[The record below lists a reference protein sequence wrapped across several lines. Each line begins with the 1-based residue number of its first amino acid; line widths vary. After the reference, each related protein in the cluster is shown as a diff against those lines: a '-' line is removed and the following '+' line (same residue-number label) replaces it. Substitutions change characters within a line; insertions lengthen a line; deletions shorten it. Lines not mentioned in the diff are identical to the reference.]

1 MGRKKY
7 EPEKPTERR
16 KQKYLEALLGNGG
29 RKMLAMH
36 AVGVAAWTT
45 IKYWRDSD
53 TTFAQAEED
62 ILTRAKGLE
71 LDYVEKRLMDKIA
84 DGDLGAIIFYLKCK
98 GKEHGWSESNP
109 LIEINS
115 EHKILHVTQNMTLPT
130 SEEEIVD

>member
-1 MGRKKY
+1 MARKKKRPD
-7 EPEKPTERR
+7 ETTERR
-16 KQKYLEALLGNGG
+16 KQKYLEALLETGG
-29 RKMLAMH
+29 RKMLAMRS
-36 AVGVAAWTT
+36 VGVTATST
-45 IKYWRDSD
+45 VKYWRDNDPS
-53 TTFAQAEED
+53 FLQAEED
-62 ILTRAKGLE
+62 ARIRAKGLE